1 MSTSHD
7 LYGIISKAAGSVAYC
22 TALLAVFTS
31 KIRIEFNL

>member
-7 LYGIISKAAGSVAYC
+7 LYDIISKAAVSVAYC

-31 KIRIEFNL
+31 RIRIEYNI